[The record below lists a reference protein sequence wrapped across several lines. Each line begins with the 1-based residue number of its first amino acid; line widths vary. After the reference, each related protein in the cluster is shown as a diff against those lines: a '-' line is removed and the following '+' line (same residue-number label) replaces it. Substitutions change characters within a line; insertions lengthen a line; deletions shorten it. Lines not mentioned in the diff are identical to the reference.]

1 MSAGAKEDIDTLK
14 TYIKDLVQNMSETE
28 ANLSYYRS
36 IIADLG
42 TKDDL
47 PESYLD
53 SNLLISKVTRDTMRP
68 LFRKVIE
75 INRIINVSE
84 RCKSARK

>member
-1 MSAGAKEDIDTLK
+1 MSAGAKEDINTLK
-14 TYIKDLVQNMSETE
+14 TYIKDLVQNVSETD
-28 ANLSYYRS
+28 ANLSFYRK

-53 SNLLISKVTRDTMRP
+53 SNLLISKVTRDTVRP

-75 INRIINVSE
+75 VNRIINVSE